1 MDEITRRGLLGEAG
15 GVAAAG
21 VLVLGLPESAAA
33 QRGRRR
39 AEVGAGRT
47 DRHTVG
53 VIGHIDQAGIAF
65 TTFGY
70 VTRARGLSNSA
81 LFTRPPGKTTNDP
94 RSADPSAAR
103 ITFFAK
109 STTRNMDTVGSVITA
124 FGSGQLRF
132 FHQSGGGARFAD
144 PASFARGV
152 EIASFKAVYQNTLAV
167 DAPDRAGVSLSGD
180 LDQRSAKAF
189 RIGGKSVRFGHKGL
203 PWSLEASGRG
213 ERTDPATPRSLI
225 QFSGELGVVDAAS
238 PR

>member
-15 GVAAAG
+15 GVAAG
-21 VLVLGLPESAAA
+21 GLLILGLPDAAEA
-33 QRGRRR
+33 QRRRRR

-53 VIGHIDQAGIAF
+53 VLGQTDQVGTAF

-70 VTRARGLSNSA
+70 VTHARGLSNSA

-103 ITFFAK
+103 ITFVAK

-124 FGSGQLRF
+124 FASGELRF
-132 FHQSGGGARFAD
+132 FHQSGGGARFGD
-144 PASFARGV
+144 PASFGRGE
-152 EIASFKAVYQNTLAV
+152 EIASFDAAYQNTLAV
-167 DAPDRAGVSLSGD
+167 ESPDNAGVSLSGD
-180 LDQRSAKAF
+180 LEQRSAKVF
-189 RIGGKSVRFGHKGL
+189 RIGGRSVRFGHRGL
-203 PWSLEASGRG
+203 AWSLEATGRG
-213 ERTDPATPRSLI
+213 LRTDRATPRALI
-225 QFSGELGVVDAAS
+225 HFSGELGVVDAAS